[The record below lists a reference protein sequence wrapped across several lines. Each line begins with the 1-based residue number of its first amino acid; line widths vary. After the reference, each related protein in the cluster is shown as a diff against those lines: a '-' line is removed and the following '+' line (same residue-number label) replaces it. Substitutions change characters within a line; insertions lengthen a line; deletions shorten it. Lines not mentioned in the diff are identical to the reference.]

1 MSDGIVTEYK
11 GYRLFAETFG
21 NGPEPLLAFH
31 GFGQHA
37 GIWRVFEEVLSEKFT
52 VYAFEHFHHG
62 RSFYPPNKRKSAP
75 FSPDTWKGLM
85 ETFLTQQRIDT
96 FSLMGYSLGGK
107 TALQTLEM
115 FPEQVNRLLLLAPD
129 GVMESGWYR
138 FVSRNPAGEFLYKS
152 VINRPE
158 VLFGVMKGMTRL
170 GVVSEKEYKFAT
182 GQLDSEE
189 KRKLVYYTWRS
200 YALLRPHLATIKQ
213 IINRRRIPA
222 HILTGKYDTVLNPRI
237 GRVFIEGLHEG
248 CRHIELKASHDL
260 LRHKTAETLQP
271 VLEN

>member
-1 MSDGIVTEYK
+1 MSTNGIVTEYK

-21 NGPEPLLAFH
+21 HGPEPLITFH

-37 GIWRVFEEVLSEKFT
+37 GIWRVFEEVLSEKYT

-75 FSPDTWKGLM
+75 FSPDTWRGLM
-85 ETFLTQQRIDT
+85 NNFLTQQGIEN
-96 FSLMGYSLGGK
+96 FALMGYSLGGK
-107 TALQTLEM
+107 TALQTLEL
-115 FPEQVNRLLLLAPD
+115 FPERVNSLVLLAPD
-129 GVMESGWYR
+129 GVIESGWYR

-152 VINRPE
+152 VINKPD
-158 VLFGVMKGMTRL
+158 VLFSLMKGMTKL

-200 YALLRPHLATIKQ
+200 YALLRPHLAHIKQ
-213 IINRRRIPA
+213 TINRRGIPA
-222 HILTGKYDTVLNPRI
+222 HIITGKYDTVLNPRI
-237 GRVFIEGLHEG
+237 GHTFIEGLHTG
-248 CRHIELKASHDL
+248 CRHIELIASHDL
-260 LRHKTAETLQP
+260 LRHKTAETLRQI
-271 VLEN
+271 V